1 MKKLQ
6 QNLKINSPR
15 KSDRTLP
22 LDKAGLK
29 STGHCRWPRTRGTL
43 PLAKSGLKSAVKS
56 RWTKTR
62 GTLPLDKTGLKGD
75 RHSRWTRTRGTLPRD
90 PIGQK
95 SAVKSRWTKTRG
107 TLPLAKS
114 DQKWDRSPAGQADVR
129 HALVCIVYSISSPSV
144 LFAPVRGAHSKN
156 CRYCAIKLPLLCYL
170 TDRAAQPDKKLPP
183 QKSYIHRRL
192 INTNGDSF
200 RFLSRFSPR
209 CAMQS
214 FYSRP
219 TPPMFCK
226 AQSDE
231 KRVKHW
237 AATQIGIY
245 TLGQYQA
252 CGRPSARKA
261 LRRVSPW
268 PRLFNIRS
276 PAIFSIFFPF
286 ISKAGQVRRRF
297 AGIY

>member
-1 MKKLQ
+1 MKKNIEHKKNLKNLQ

-29 STGHCRWPRTRGTL
+29 LTGHCRWPRTRGTL

-56 RWTKTR
+56 RWAKKR

-75 RHSRWTRTRGTLPRD
+75 GHC
-90 PIGQK
+90 
-95 SAVKSRWTKTRG
+95 RWTKTRG

-114 DQKWDRSPAGQADVR
+114 GQKWDRSPAGQADVR
-129 HALVCIVYSISSPSV
+129 HALVCIVYSISTPSV
-144 LFAPVRGAHSKN
+144 LFAPVRGALSKN
-156 CRYCAIKLPLLCYL
+156 CRYCAIKSPLLRYL
-170 TDRAAQPDKKLPP
+170 TNRAAQPEKKLPP

-192 INTNGDSF
+192 INTTGDSF

-286 ISKAGQVRRRF
+286 ISKAGQVGRRF